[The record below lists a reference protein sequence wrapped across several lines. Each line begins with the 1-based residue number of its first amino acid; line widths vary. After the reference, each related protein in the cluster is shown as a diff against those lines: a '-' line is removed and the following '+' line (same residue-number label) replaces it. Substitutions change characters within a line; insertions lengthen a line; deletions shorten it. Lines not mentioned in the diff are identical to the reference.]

1 MENTQRRYT
10 SRSNRPNKPNRTNKI
25 LNALI
30 AIVIV
35 LIVIT
40 GGIIFFG
47 NDDVEKADSQKSEQE
62 VSKLQDEPGAT
73 GVPESVESSE
83 EVSSKEMETDEEDT
97 KASKEDEKTEDKST
111 KEKTTKKDATTGGT
125 VTSTPSDDPVVAE
138 RVVNTAWKPI
148 GTSQKGEHTS
158 VYSEGH
164 IDWEEKIKA
173 IAYTTGLSADKMIVW
188 QIQNGGDPQKSIGV
202 VSSQNKEDKYRV
214 YLQWV
219 EGEGWKPEKMET
231 LKTLDGAY

>member
-30 AIVIV
+30 GIVIV

-40 GGIIFFG
+40 GGFIFLG
-47 NDDVEKADSQKSEQE
+47 NDDAEQAKSQKSDSD
-62 VSKLQDEPGAT
+62 VSKAQDEPGAT

-83 EVSSKEMETDEEDT
+83 DVSSKEIESDEEDT
-97 KASKEDEKTEDKST
+97 EASKDEKTEKKT
-111 KEKTTKKDATTGGT
+111 AKEETTKKDATTGGT
-125 VTSTPSDDPVVAE
+125 VTSKPSDDPIVAE
-138 RVVNTAWKPI
+138 RVVNTAWKPV
-148 GTSQKGEHTS
+148 GTEQSGEHTS

-164 IDWEEKIKA
+164 VDWTEKINA
-173 IAYTTGLSADKMIVW
+173 IAYTTGLPEDKMIVW
-188 QIQNGGDPQKSIGV
+188 RIQNGGDPQKSIGV
-202 VSSQNKEDKYRV
+202 VSSENKEDKYRV

-219 EGEGWKPEKMET
+219 DGEGWKPEKMET